1 LNFALQYQ
9 LVSQTKT
16 EESRDTMKYKQ
27 FVTLSFSVL
36 VAVCLLLNAT
46 ESQAA
51 TIGFHIIVNTS
62 TLPGNP
68 SAPFA
73 LDFQLNGGNPLSN
86 TATISNFTFGG
97 GAANSSPAAT
107 TFGLASGSLTSS
119 VILNSNPGS
128 FFNEFYQGFTPGAAL
143 GFDVLLTTNVN
154 TPNPDVFSFAILDKN
169 LFNIPTTGLGDS
181 LVLVNLDSATP
192 AVQKFGGTGPF
203 SGVSVPE
210 PASLSLL
217 VVGLFA
223 LGIYAR
229 RLQY

>member
-36 VAVCLLLNAT
+36 VAVCMLLNAT

-119 VILNSNPGS
+119 VILNS
-128 FFNEFYQGFTPGAAL
+128 TPGAAL